1 MLLQNQT
8 WKKFTVKTRH
18 AIFMG
23 LITITAAVAFITA
36 VPKTRAANGENVLLG
51 KTGLV
56 GVAPGQFVELAA
68 HNDFCSVP
76 AGVRFAAVNAV
87 SGGTARHQYADAG
100 RPRRRASIT
109 ASRRDRTVE
118 PDVHP
123 RGSTDVMSR
132 SESVGLW
139 RPVWLCRPA
148 AVSRRSR
155 TRGHRHERDDQT
167 GTNSRHYCAK
177 HRLGTRGV
185 NQLH

>member
-87 SGGTARHQYADAG
+87 SGALLGTSMPMQVDPGEGVVSLPLHVTGPSNRMFIRVGAQMSCPAANRLGCGDQFGFVGQQPFPAVLVLVDTVTKETI
-100 RPRRRASIT
+100 RRAPFLAI
-109 ASRRDRTVE
+109 
-118 PDVHP
+118 
-123 RGSTDVMSR
+123 
-132 SESVGLW
+132 
-139 RPVWLCRPA
+139 
-148 AVSRRSR
+148 
-155 TRGHRHERDDQT
+155 
-167 GTNSRHYCAK
+167 NSWIK
-177 HRLGTRGV
+177 DT
-185 NQLH
+185 

>member
-87 SGGTARHQYADAG
+87 SGALLGTSMPMQVDPGEGVLIRPLGVTGPSNRMFIHVGARISCPAG
-100 RPRRRASIT
+100 
-109 ASRRDRTVE
+109 
-118 PDVHP
+118 
-123 RGSTDVMSR
+123 
-132 SESVGLW
+132 
-139 RPVWLCRPA
+139 
-148 AVSRRSR
+148 
-155 TRGHRHERDDQT
+155 
-167 GTNSRHYCAK
+167 K
-177 HRLGTRGV
+177 RLGGHEPFVVGDQQPFPAVLELVDAVTKETIRKAQFQTRTDTNGM
-185 NQLH
+185 

>member
-87 SGGTARHQYADAG
+87 SGALLGISMPIQVPPGEGVILRPNGDLGPSNRMFIQVGARLSC
-100 RPRRRASIT
+100 PASIRLDGSSKDPALIVGQQPFPAVLEIVDAVT
-109 ASRRDRTVE
+109 KETIRRE
-118 PDVHP
+118 PFFD
-123 RGSTDVMSR
+123 GS
-132 SESVGLW
+132 SVGHVDGGSL
-139 RPVWLCRPA
+139 
-148 AVSRRSR
+148 
-155 TRGHRHERDDQT
+155 
-167 GTNSRHYCAK
+167 
-177 HRLGTRGV
+177 
-185 NQLH
+185 